1 MIPHKEDLSMDDNKD
16 QTKDKG
22 RPGYETPG
30 EDKIIKSKSDAV
42 PSPSA
47 TSEQRLQP
55 LDSFI
60 GGRVN
65 EPPGDANPALDET
78 IGYEKGQTST
88 ADLLRARE
96 GAEERVPRSL
106 GKEMY
111 ADQTTHKRVDV
122 GLSGDPEEEI
132 YERREF
138 TESDESSEIDML
150 GLRGPELP
158 SEEEDGH

>member
-1 MIPHKEDLSMDDNKD
+1 MNDNENK
-16 QTKDKG
+16 
-22 RPGYETPG
+22 PGYETPG
-30 EDKIIKSKSDAV
+30 EDTVIKSGSDAV
-42 PSPSA
+42 PSPST

-55 LDSFI
+55 PDSYI

-96 GAEERVPRSL
+96 AAEERIPRSM

-111 ADQTTHKRVDV
+111 ADQVTNEQPRI
-122 GLSGDPEEEI
+122 GLSGNAEEEI

-138 TESDESSEIDML
+138 TEPDEPDEIDMMGL
-150 GLRGPELP
+150 GGPEL
-158 SEEEDGH
+158 SSKEDDER

>member
-1 MIPHKEDLSMDDNKD
+1 MNDDKN
-16 QTKDKG
+16 QTNDKG
-22 RPGYETPG
+22 KPGYETPG
-30 EDKIIKSKSDAV
+30 EDTIIKSKSDAV
-42 PSPSA
+42 PSPRE

-55 LDSFI
+55 PDSYI
-60 GGRVN
+60 GGEVN
-65 EPPGDANPALDET
+65 ETPGDANPALDET

-96 GAEERVPRSL
+96 SAEERIPRAM

-111 ADQTTHKRVDV
+111 ADQSTKERVTV

-138 TESDESSEIDML
+138 TESDEPDEIDMMGL
-150 GLRGPELP
+150 GGPELS
-158 SEEEDGH
+158 SEEDDER

>member
-1 MIPHKEDLSMDDNKD
+1 MDDNKD
-16 QTKDKG
+16 QTGGKSS
-22 RPGYETPG
+22 PGYDTPG
-30 EDKIIKSKSDAV
+30 EDRLIKSKSDAV

-55 LDSFI
+55 PDSYI

-96 GAEERVPRSL
+96 GAEERVPRAM

-111 ADQTTHKRVDV
+111 ADQTTRERRNDN
-122 GLSGDPEEEI
+122 LSGDPLEDDDPEALI
-132 YERREF
+132 YQEREF
-138 TESDESSEIDML
+138 SEPDEPSEIDML

-158 SEEEDGH
+158 SEEDDGH